1 VVDVFL
7 FRHSHVDYTPPI
19 PITAHNPLTP
29 IGHVLA
35 ERLAE
40 RCDAWTLQHL
50 FVSTMLRTRQ
60 TADALSRRFPALP
73 RTELAAFEETS
84 FTDLEGFP
92 GPLPEEGMNT
102 WEDKHHAYTNPRMWA
117 RVQRGWEQVQAMVA
131 EQGLERVAIVSHG
144 GPINALI
151 RLFMGGDV
159 VRPSTCWLNL
169 DWASTSCLRY
179 TSERR
184 SVRWVNDAR
193 HLDGLRDQLG

>member
-1 VVDVFL
+1 MVDVFL
-7 FRHSHVDYTPPI
+7 FRHSHVDYTPPT

-29 IGHVLA
+29 VGHALA

-40 RCDAWTLQHL
+40 RCDGWELQHL

-60 TADALSRRFPALP
+60 TADALSRRFAVLP
-73 RTELAAFEETS
+73 RTEMAQFEETS
-84 FTDLEGFP
+84 ITDMVGYP
-92 GPLPEEGMNT
+92 GDLPP
-102 WEDKHHAYTNPRMWA
+102 EDLNSWGEAHFAYANPRMWA
-117 RVQRGWEQVQAMVA
+117 RVSEGWAQVQALVA

-159 VRPSTCWLNL
+159 VRLRTCWLDM
-169 DWASTSCLRY
+169 DWTATNCLRY
-179 TSERR
+179 EGERR

-193 HLDGLRDQLG
+193 HIDGLRDQLG